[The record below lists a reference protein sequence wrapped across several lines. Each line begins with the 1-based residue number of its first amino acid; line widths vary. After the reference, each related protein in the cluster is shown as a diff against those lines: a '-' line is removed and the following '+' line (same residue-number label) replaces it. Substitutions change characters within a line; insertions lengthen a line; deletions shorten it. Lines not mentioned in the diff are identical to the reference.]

1 MKAYPGAPKA
11 SEQIQE
17 MIRVNHAG
25 EYGAQRIYQG
35 QLAILKNDACAST
48 LRHMAE
54 QEKEHLETFEQLIR
68 DRRVRPSALMPFWHV
83 GGWALGAATALLGK
97 EAAMACTVAV
107 EKEIAAHYK
116 EQEEALD
123 ETEAELKST
132 IERFRA
138 EEEEHH
144 DIGVENDAANAPLSP
159 LLQAGIGLLTKTAVA
174 LAKKV

>member
-1 MKAYPGAPKA
+1 MKAYPGAPSEK
-11 SEQIQE
+11 EQIAE

-35 QLAILKNDACAST
+35 QLAILKDHECAPM

-54 QEKEHLETFEQLIR
+54 QEKEHLETFEQLMR
-68 DRRVRPSALMPFWHV
+68 DRKVRPSVLMPLWHV
-83 GGWALGAATALLGK
+83 GGFALGAATALLGK

-107 EKEIAAHYK
+107 EKEISEHYK
-116 EQEEALD
+116 EQEDALD
-123 ETEAELKST
+123 ESEAELKST

-144 DIGVENDAANAPLSP
+144 DIGLEQDAAKAPMSP
-159 LLQAGIGLLTKTAVA
+159 LLQAGIGLITKTAVA
-174 LAKKV
+174 LAKKI